1 MGEPELNFNLALLAL
16 HVDDGFKHFV
26 TDGEELGVGQE
37 AAMVDNQSLRRIRWL
52 RPRWIY
58 HGILGEGAEGARLRQ

>member
-16 HVDDGFKHFV
+16 HVDDGFKYFV

-37 AAMVDNQSLRRIRWL
+37 AAMVDNQSLRLIRWL
-52 RPRWIY
+52 RTRWIY